1 VSCVIIVDACFK
13 SLSGLC
19 TRADLRFVIEG
30 NKAQRSS
37 TRRENRGGME
47 RGSLITGG
55 EVWRKDEPLPRKNNK
70 KIKFKIA
77 TFLH

>member
-1 VSCVIIVDACFK
+1 
-13 SLSGLC
+13 
-19 TRADLRFVIEG
+19 VIEG